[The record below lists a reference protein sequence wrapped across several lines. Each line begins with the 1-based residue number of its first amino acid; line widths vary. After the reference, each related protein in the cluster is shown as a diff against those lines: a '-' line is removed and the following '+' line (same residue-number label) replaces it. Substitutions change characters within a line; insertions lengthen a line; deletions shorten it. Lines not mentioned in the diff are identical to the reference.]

1 MSFDNKC
8 ASSLPDFDRTQGK
21 TLIIPCLIM
30 NMDWISHLLFGLT
43 LGAILLKNW
52 SRRNMA
58 IVAIA
63 SLFPD
68 LDMLWHH
75 RSGLHSPMV
84 LLGLALLVAIRNRAL
99 FAPLLTGFLSHSA
112 LDIFLFD
119 NSNHTIM
126 NLTNHVV
133 ANETVARHI
142 EENVMRYTAA
152 DGIMLFY
159 PFSNEKFSIT
169 LGEESY
175 AIIAGLIASTAA
187 FAFIWLYRK
196 KRSKK

>member
-1 MSFDNKC
+1 M
-8 ASSLPDFDRTQGK
+8 
-21 TLIIPCLIM
+21 IIPRLIM

-43 LGAILLKNW
+43 LGAILLKEL

-58 IVAIA
+58 LLAIA

-75 RSGLHSPMV
+75 RSGLHSPIV
-84 LLGLALLVAIRNRAL
+84 LLGLALLLAIRNRAL

-133 ANETVARHI
+133 TNETVARHI

-152 DGIMLFY
+152 DGIMFVY

-169 LGEESY
+169 LSEENY
-175 AIIAGLIASTAA
+175 AIIAGFIAAVAA
-187 FAFIWLYRK
+187 FTFIWLHYKERRRK
-196 KRSKK
+196 KTANPINFND